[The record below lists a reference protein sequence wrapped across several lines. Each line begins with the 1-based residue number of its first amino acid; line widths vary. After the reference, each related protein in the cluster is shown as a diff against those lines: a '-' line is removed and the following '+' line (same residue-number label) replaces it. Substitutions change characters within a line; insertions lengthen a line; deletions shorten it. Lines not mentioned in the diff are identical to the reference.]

1 MALTQLKFYKD
12 IKDLKRTI
20 REYVIRNLPREY
32 KITDGFFLKEHLA
45 MMVRLTAAIYCTSPE
60 DLRQKEDFANQI
72 LYELYVVRDEIEEQ
86 DEIHTISRD
95 VAASIYL
102 NIEKIDSQ
110 IQRFKSYLRKQGE
123 NLPAQGS

>member
-12 IKDLKRTI
+12 IKDLKKTV
-20 REYVIRNLPREY
+20 REYIIRNMPKEY

-45 MMVRLTAAIYCTSPE
+45 MMVRLTAAIYCTPQE
-60 DLRQKEDFANQI
+60 ELKQKEDFANQI
-72 LYELYVVRDEIEEQ
+72 LYELYVLRDEVEEQ

-95 VAASIYL
+95 VAASIYVK
-102 NIEKIDSQ
+102 IESIDQQ

-123 NLPAQGS
+123 NLLAQGS